1 MENTEPFYTIRLNE
15 ADAERVVAALRS
27 QARYVLKIY
36 TDLLLET
43 GDSVYTAALYDDYG
57 LLIALADDIE
67 FVLPE

>member
-1 MENTEPFYTIRLNE
+1 METTETLYTIRLNE
-15 ADAERVVAALRS
+15 EDAQRVVAALRS
-27 QARYVLKIY
+27 QARYVLKVY

-43 GDSVYTAALYDDYG
+43 GNTVYTAALYDDYG

>member
-1 MENTEPFYTIRLNE
+1 METTETLYTIRLNE
-15 ADAERVVAALRS
+15 EDAQRVVAALRS
-27 QARYVLKIY
+27 QARYVLKVY

-43 GDSVYTAALYDDYG
+43 GNTVYTAAVYDDYG

>member
-1 MENTEPFYTIRLNE
+1 METTETLYTFRLNE

-27 QARYVLKIY
+27 QARYALKTY

>member
-1 MENTEPFYTIRLNE
+1 METTETLYTIRLNE

-27 QARYVLKIY
+27 QARHVLKTY
-36 TDLLLET
+36 ADLLLET